1 MLAVLFLLPL
11 LVCGVHSK
19 QFLIETQDNDV
30 QTTDTTNV
38 KQSEDLM
45 NQQDGIRTELHG
57 NRWKTKADGNKGK
70 IRAEWSTWKTKA
82 DGSKG
87 NKMGADYC
95 WPWWMC
101 PM

>member
-1 MLAVLFLLPL
+1 MSAMLFLLPL

-57 NRWKTKADGNKGK
+57 NRWKTKADGSK
-70 IRAEWSTWKTKA
+70 WKTKA
-82 DGSKG
+82 DGSKVK
-87 NKMGADYC
+87 KMGADYC